1 MEWNEKTVARPT
13 VGAPVPGTHPATNT
27 GTTTKPAAEPA
38 GSAARQPNAS
48 AAGDANLNVRW
59 KLGGMIGRSPAM
71 ERLFL
76 QMRYLANHL
85 RVALVEGEPGTGK
98 LLAARTLHT
107 LATKSADGFVPC
119 SAKTFFQEGEATRAL
134 EEARGGTLY
143 LTRVDTLTV
152 QEQGKLLQLLEWLQH
167 QQTRNGGQQ
176 TPRQVLVS
184 CERPLRG
191 LVLQGTMRAD
201 LCYHLTSVRL
211 LLPPLRERR
220 DDLPLL
226 VEHFMEQFSRR
237 HGKPLR
243 GLGPGVLPHL
253 LAHSW
258 PGNVRELETTIS
270 SAALLC
276 EGQWLRLIDLPLLS
290 LANPQ
295 EGISLVKREGS
306 EAASGS
312 AGAPAQDPNDPNL
325 DRAIVRHIRHVLA
338 SVNGNKLRAARLLG
352 ISRSTLY
359 RLLDASDVA
368 VGE

>member
-1 MEWNEKTVARPT
+1 MKWNESTPESATTAAMAPLSPERAAATHKGQLAA
-13 VGAPVPGTHPATNT
+13 GAPTA
-27 GTTTKPAAEPA
+27 
-38 GSAARQPNAS
+38 PNP
-48 AAGDANLNVRW
+48 RW
-59 KLGGMIGRSPAM
+59 KLGAMVGRSPAM

-85 RVALVEGEPGTGK
+85 RVALIEGEAGTGK

-107 LATKSADGFVPC
+107 LATRRTDGFVPC
-119 SAKTFFQEGEATRAL
+119 SARSFFTDGESTRAL

-143 LTRVDTLTV
+143 LTRVDSLNV
-152 QEQGKLLQLLEWLQH
+152 AEQARLLQLLEWLQH
-167 QQTRNGGQQ
+167 QHTRNGGAQA
-176 TPRQVLVS
+176 PRQVLVS
-184 CERPLRG
+184 CEKPLRA

-201 LCYHLTSVRL
+201 LSYHLTSVRL
-211 LLPPLRERR
+211 LLPPLRDRR

-226 VEHFMEQFSRR
+226 ADHFIDQFSKR

-253 LAHSW
+253 LAHGW

-276 EGQWLRLIDLPLLS
+276 EGQWLRLIDLPPLS
-290 LANPQ
+290 LSNPQ
-295 EGISLVKREGS
+295 EGIALVKREGAPPS
-306 EAASGS
+306 AIDDAS
-312 AGAPAQDPNDPNL
+312 DPNL
-325 DRAIVRHIRHVLA
+325 DRAIVRHIKQVLA

-359 RLLDASDVA
+359 RLLEASDVA
-368 VGE
+368 VGQ